1 VGFLSAANS
10 AYEGQGNGP
19 LDAARAAILTATN
32 ERLVFQIKNYSEHSL
47 GEGSDAR
54 AIAYIQ
60 IERSDLKTFYGVGV
74 SPNISRASIEAL
86 FSAVNRAFA

>member
-1 VGFLSAANS
+1 LTAGNAE
-10 AYEGQGNGP
+10 YTGKGNGP
-19 LDAARAAILTATN
+19 LDAARDAIRTASGGKTA
-32 ERLVFQIKNYSEHSL
+32 FQIKNYSEHSL

-60 IERSDLKTFYGVGV
+60 IERDDKTTFYGVGV